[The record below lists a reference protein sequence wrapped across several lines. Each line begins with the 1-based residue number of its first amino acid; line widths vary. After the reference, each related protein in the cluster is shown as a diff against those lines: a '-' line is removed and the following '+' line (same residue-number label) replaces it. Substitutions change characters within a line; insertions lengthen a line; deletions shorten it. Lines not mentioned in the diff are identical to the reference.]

1 MLITAIYY
9 FNIKVLVSNIV
20 ESRGYIYSMSNS
32 YLKDIE
38 EILLAIQINQSK
50 YKYDFI
56 LETVFNQKEKKLRKQ
71 YTIIKYHKEKLY
83 DEYLGKNRL
92 VKVEDDKVRGGIVSM
107 LQYMADEFNE
117 LQGTDDS

>member
-1 MLITAIYY
+1 
-9 FNIKVLVSNIV
+9 
-20 ESRGYIYSMSNS
+20 MSNS

-38 EILLAIQINQSK
+38 DILLAIQIKQSK

-71 YTIIKYHKEKLY
+71 YTIIKYHKEKRY
-83 DEYLGKNRL
+83 DEYLGRNRL

-107 LQYMADEFNE
+107 LQYMANEFNE